1 MSTGKVI
8 LGSLAGLAIGA
19 IAGILLAPDKGSV
32 TRRKIMDKGDDY
44 VDELKTKYDE
54 FRDSLTQKFESSKKD
69 LEGFVDKGKAKY
81 EEAKKDVKNAAASFK
96 HDGAADSKNA
106 TSV

>member
-19 IAGILLAPDKGSV
+19 IAGILLAPEKGST
-32 TRRKIMDKGDDY
+32 TRKKIMDKGDDY
-44 VDELKTKYDE
+44 VDELKSKYDE
-54 FRDSLTQKFESSKKD
+54 FRDSLTEKFESAKKD

-81 EEAKKDVKNAAASFK
+81 EDAKKM
-96 HDGAADSKNA
+96 
-106 TSV
+106 